1 MKCMNRYCVYT
12 FSYHTSEKTVV
23 NPTATACLVNMKKL
37 YDQNAE
43 LAFHLGAM
51 NLTHARIGAASLKS
65 QLYRM
70 QQTWML
76 RWDRGGHRTG
86 SEPGTRAQRAA
97 HAPRV

>member
-51 NLTHARIGAASLKS
+51 NLTHARIGAASIKT

-70 QQTWML
+70 QQKWVL
-76 RWDRGGHRTG
+76 RWDRGGHRSG
-86 SEPGTRAQRAA
+86 R
-97 HAPRV
+97 